1 MMLLIAITL
10 PYAIDEEVAI
20 IRHLLAD
27 GVDIIHLRKPDA
39 DISYCRGLLSQLSAD
54 ERARIVIHDYWTL
67 YEEFALRGIHLNRNV
82 RTLPDQYSGS
92 RSRSCHSFEEV
103 VRYKNE
109 CDYLFL
115 SPIFDSISKIGYSSA
130 YSHDE
135 LQRAADEGI
144 IDERV
149 VALGGVTPDKIPYL
163 RSLGFGGVA
172 MSGAIYRQEKV

>member
-1 MMLLIAITL
+1 MLLIAITL

-82 RTLPDQYSGS
+82 RTLPDQYRGS

-115 SPIFDSISKIGYSSA
+115 SPIFDSISKMGYSSA

-135 LQRAADEGI
+135 LQHAADEGI

-149 VALGGVTPDKIPYL
+149 VALGGVTPDKISYL

>member
-82 RTLPDQYSGS
+82 RSLPDQYRGS

-115 SPIFDSISKIGYSSA
+115 SPIFDSISKMGYSSA
-130 YSHDE
+130 YSHYE

>member
-1 MMLLIAITL
+1 MLLIAITL

-82 RTLPDQYSGS
+82 RTLPDQYRGS

-103 VRYKNE
+103 VRYKSE

-115 SPIFDSISKIGYSSA
+115 SPIFDSISKMGYSSA
-130 YSHDE
+130 YSHEE
-135 LQRAADEGI
+135 LQCAADEGI

-149 VALGGVTPDKIPYL
+149 VALGGVTPDKISYL